1 MILYDGDSVALA
13 ALLNEPNPM
22 SDIETRAHLEE
33 LVKAFY
39 QQALVDPQI
48 GYLFEG
54 LDLEHHIPVIV
65 DFWDSV
71 VFRTASYKGGLM
83 YKHLLLNQKKPL
95 EAAHF
100 ARWLELFAATANA
113 RYSGPHAD
121 LVKGFAQSVARTMQE
136 RILGTGLPLA
146 GPSSS

>member
-1 MILYDGDSVALA
+1 MG
-13 ALLNEPNPM
+13 
-22 SDIETRAHLEE
+22 DIESRTHLEE

-48 GYLFEG
+48 GYLFEN

-71 VFRTASYKGGLM
+71 VFRTASYRGGLM
-83 YKHLLLNQKKPL
+83 YKHLVLNQNKPL

-100 ARWLELFAATANA
+100 ARWLQLFAATTDAL
-113 RYSGPHAD
+113 YSGPRAD

-146 GPSSS
+146 GRPSS

>member
-1 MILYDGDSVALA
+1 MG
-13 ALLNEPNPM
+13 
-22 SDIETRAHLEE
+22 DIESRTHLEE

-48 GYLFEG
+48 GHLFDG

-71 VFRTASYKGGLM
+71 VFRTATYRGGLM
-83 YKHLLLNQKKPL
+83 YKHLLLNQNKPL

-100 ARWLELFAATANA
+100 LRWLELFGTTTDAL
-113 RYSGPHAD
+113 YSGPRAD

-146 GPSSS
+146 GKPSS